1 MSIEGRKQTVKTK
14 HYLLLV
20 VLCAAVLL
28 AGCAP
33 RARVGNLQTESQSI
47 ELGDAESVRIEITFG
62 AGDLEVSSGAADL
75 LEADFAY
82 NVAMLKPE
90 VDYSDGQLVI
100 SQPDTQ
106 GFPDLRGISDFRN
119 EWDLRLNEV
128 APIDLSIDAG
138 GGAID
143 LRLAELSLTRLDIE
157 LGACEGTVDLSGD
170 WERDFDAVINVGAAN
185 ILVFLPSDVGVRVE
199 VDAGPTAIQTSGL
212 SKDGNVYTNDAYG
225 ESAVTVRLHLETGI
239 GLVNMEVVEAE

>member
-1 MSIEGRKQTVKTK
+1 MSIGEREQTLNTK
-14 HYLLLV
+14 HSVLPV

-33 RARVGNLQTESQSI
+33 QARVGDLQTESQSI
-47 ELGDAESVRIEITFG
+47 ELGDAESVRVEITFG

-90 VDYSDGQLVI
+90 VDYSDGKLVI

-119 EWDLRLNEV
+119 EWDLRLNEE

-157 LGACEGTVDLSGD
+157 LGACEGTIDLSGEWD
-170 WERDFDAVINVGAAN
+170 RGVDVTIDVGAAN
-185 ILVFLPSDVGVRVE
+185 IIVLLPSDFGVRIV
-199 VDAGPTAIQTSGL
+199 VDAGPTIIQTSGL
-212 SKDGNVYTNDAYG
+212 TKVGDAYTNAAYDAS
-225 ESAVTVRLHLETGI
+225 EPALQVSLETGI
-239 GLVNMEVVEAE
+239 GQVSLEVVE